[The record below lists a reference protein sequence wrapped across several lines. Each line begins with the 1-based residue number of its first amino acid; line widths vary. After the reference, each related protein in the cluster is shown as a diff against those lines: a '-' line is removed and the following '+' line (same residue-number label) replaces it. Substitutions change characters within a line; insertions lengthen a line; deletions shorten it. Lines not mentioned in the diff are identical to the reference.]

1 MSLTRGHASPGP
13 VAGAPRVPRPLL
25 LSTTAA
31 DPHTAAAARASH
43 APAVTAPALVRANS
57 TPAADGALVP
67 MAAPPSPGATLSHE
81 SFNSVLESFA
91 SLAPPSHGGTTG
103 GHAVQGDA
111 NPLDG
116 TGLPPPSP
124 ARSGEPSPR
133 PTPVVSID
141 RASRPQTNAAAP
153 FGGSGE
159 PAALENVSQ
168 RRSSGGDAAAA
179 AAASAAVAVA
189 SNGPIVDAAH
199 ELVANALTVPSLL
212 GGNAAVRRN
221 PSRHLMLSVV
231 SDVLGTVDEEDAAA
245 TADAPSTP
253 PSSSSHLPALPQDAS
268 PPPPPRTQ
276 TAELTL
282 PRSITAGV
290 AAAVAPTVITSYL
303 PAQQAMV
310 PNALLPFS
318 TADPMST
325 GQQPTATSGAGLG
338 SRRASRSSASK
349 VPVGDAKG
357 ERPEPAVSTTRL
369 APNDFAGNRIPSS
382 LANASG
388 MEDADCDA
396 GGMSRSSEWVRAAQE
411 WYRDTTDKILRAVY
425 RRVHDTWEN
434 IMSNPH
440 AFFWRWWDVAIR
452 TIHVLMLFL
461 IPITASFKCDYL
473 PGYVIRWLVLDL
485 ILILSTILDAVR
497 PKVDEFG
504 FIVKDVRE
512 KRQLFVGDWVSWAK
526 IVACI
531 PFDWP
536 IVIMWASNDALLE
549 CSGAIPVLADGSV
562 ALATTA
568 APVEQRF
575 MYHAHEIPV
584 TLTVYTCVRWLRLL
598 HTISTM
604 FWYSAVLVPGISH
617 LVGRLIKCLCFSFVV
632 SNLNAS
638 LFWTME
644 VQCAA
649 TNRYIERYL
658 VDADSANP
666 TAPTAFDYRFWRN
679 LFEAQKSLFFI
690 PREVRAT
697 IEIKYQTFEMLAA
710 VLIYGVLF
718 GNLAAIVRSLDSQAG
733 FEKAAKERLARRT
746 YLRSY
751 LIQYR
756 FPRELQRK
764 LLTQEEKD
772 WAHKKGG
779 DADGLFKNWP
789 KSLRAE
795 VFTHLYLDLIAK
807 VPLFADT
814 DHAFRVALAER
825 ITTITVQSGFY
836 ICKAGES
843 GSECYFIRD
852 GAVEILPPDES
863 KVLVTLHAGGFF
875 GEIALL
881 EPDSRRTATAKTVRD
896 TTLCVLRKQDFNQI
910 LSEYPA
916 MVDRFQQLL
925 AERKAADAKRKAEA
939 AERAAREAKEAAE
952 REAAAAAAAR
962 TAKQAGARASKRKL
976 FARLPGAPSGT
987 GSSRSGWLSRMSLA
1001 GGGGGAGAGAHPA
1014 VANGTAGRTGNA
1026 AGMRGSVASVSSSLR
1041 TAMVGPAQ
1049 ASLTRSPSRLG
1060 NVLRSLP
1067 RPRKNS
1073 AGAGDAPP
1081 PVVGSPGMAE
1091 LGGAGGSG
1099 VMGTPGSPRRA
1110 VMRAAS
1116 PLRMSA
1122 VVWTQEREK
1131 RGSDAEPLVVLAKEV
1146 EGARGAAPAPSA
1158 GTGRAGSRSGE
1169 SVEKMR
1175 GSQSGPQDDADV
1187 SINSTQFDLPAA
1199 NRVDQGVWPG
1209 SVPES
1214 LVTVVQSAKD
1224 LDKSKLVITSTES
1237 VRTAPDVQ
1245 DLVTEGE
1252 GEDTDHDEE
1261 KGAKNVD

>member
-1 MSLTRGHASPGP
+1 MSLSRYASPRP
-13 VAGAPRVPRPLL
+13 VAGAARVPSTAPPPT
-25 LSTTAA
+25 TTA
-31 DPHTAAAARASH
+31 TAPNPDAAMCASQL
-43 APAVTAPALVRANS
+43 APMVTVPALVRSNS
-57 TPAADGALVP
+57 TPAAGGALLP
-67 MAAPPSPGATLSHE
+67 MVAPPSPSTTLSHE
-81 SFNSVLESFA
+81 TFGSVLESFA
-91 SLAPPSHGGTTG
+91 SLVPPPQEGTNT

-111 NPLDG
+111 NALDG
-116 TGLPPPSP
+116 AALPSPSP
-124 ARSGEPSPR
+124 ARSREPSPR

-141 RASRPQTNAAAP
+141 RAPRPPANAAAP
-153 FGGSGE
+153 PLGGGGE
-159 PAALENVSQ
+159 AVAFDFLGQ

-179 AAASAAVAVA
+179 ASAASAAAAAA
-189 SNGPIVDAAH
+189 SNNDLIADAAH
-199 ELVANALTVPSLL
+199 DVVSSAALTVPSL

-221 PSRHLMLSVV
+221 PSRHLMLVAV

-253 PSSSSHLPALPQDAS
+253 PSSSSQLPALPQDAN
-268 PPPPPRTQ
+268 PPPRAQ

-290 AAAVAPTVITSYL
+290 AAAVSPTTSAAYL
-303 PAQQAMV
+303 PAHQAMV
-310 PNALLPFS
+310 PNAILPFAP
-318 TADPMST
+318 ADPTT
-325 GQQPTATSGAGLG
+325 GSQPAATSGGADLG
-338 SRRASRSSASK
+338 SRRASRASASK
-349 VPVGDAKG
+349 APITDARGEPGPV
-357 ERPEPAVSTTRL
+357 VSTTWL
-369 APNDFAGNRIPSS
+369 APDDLAGNGIPPS

-388 MEDADCDA
+388 MEDVEGDP
-396 GGMSRSSEWVRAAQE
+396 GEMSALNEWARAAQE
-411 WYRDTTDKILRAVY
+411 WYRDTTDMILRTVY
-425 RRVHDTWEN
+425 RRFHDSWEN
-434 IMSNPH
+434 TKSNPH
-440 AFFWRWWDVAIR
+440 ALFWRWWDVAIR

-473 PGYVIRWLVLDL
+473 PSYVIRWFVLDL
-485 ILILSTILDAVR
+485 ILILSTLLDVVR
-497 PKVDEFG
+497 PKVDEYG
-504 FIVKDVRE
+504 IIVTEARE
-512 KRQLFVGDWVSWAK
+512 KRQLFMSDWVNWAK
-526 IVACI
+526 LVACI

-536 IVIMWASNDALLE
+536 IVVMWANNDSPLLE
-549 CSGAIPVLADGSV
+549 CSGAISVLTDGSI
-562 ALATTA
+562 APPATT

-584 TLTVYTCVRWLRLL
+584 ALTVYTCVRWLRLL
-598 HTISTM
+598 HTTSTM
-604 FWYSAVLVPGISH
+604 FWYSAVRVPGISH

-638 LFWTME
+638 VFWTLE
-644 VQCAA
+644 AHCGD

-697 IEIKYQTFEMLAA
+697 IEVKYQTFEMLAA
-710 VLIYGVLF
+710 VLIYGALF
-718 GNLAAIVRSLDSQAG
+718 GNLAAIVRSFDSQAG

-779 DADGLFKNWP
+779 DADGLFKSWP

-910 LSEYPA
+910 LTEYPA

-939 AERAAREAKEAAE
+939 AER
-952 REAAAAAAAR
+952 
-962 TAKQAGARASKRKL
+962 
-976 FARLPGAPSGT
+976 
-987 GSSRSGWLSRMSLA
+987 
-1001 GGGGGAGAGAHPA
+1001 GAH
-1014 VANGTAGRTGNA
+1014 G
-1026 AGMRGSVASVSSSLR
+1026 
-1041 TAMVGPAQ
+1041 
-1049 ASLTRSPSRLG
+1049 
-1060 NVLRSLP
+1060 
-1067 RPRKNS
+1067 K
-1073 AGAGDAPP
+1073 
-1081 PVVGSPGMAE
+1081 
-1091 LGGAGGSG
+1091 
-1099 VMGTPGSPRRA
+1099 
-1110 VMRAAS
+1110 
-1116 PLRMSA
+1116 
-1122 VVWTQEREK
+1122 
-1131 RGSDAEPLVVLAKEV
+1131 
-1146 EGARGAAPAPSA
+1146 
-1158 GTGRAGSRSGE
+1158 
-1169 SVEKMR
+1169 
-1175 GSQSGPQDDADV
+1175 
-1187 SINSTQFDLPAA
+1187 
-1199 NRVDQGVWPG
+1199 
-1209 SVPES
+1209 
-1214 LVTVVQSAKD
+1214 
-1224 LDKSKLVITSTES
+1224 
-1237 VRTAPDVQ
+1237 
-1245 DLVTEGE
+1245 
-1252 GEDTDHDEE
+1252 
-1261 KGAKNVD
+1261 